1 MKHFN
6 EYKQL
11 NLAELSKQI
20 LEQWEKEDLFHK
32 SIETREGNPSF
43 LFFEGPPSA
52 NGMPGIHHVQSKTPS
67 AVSKPCRGIKSS
79 VKLVGTP
86 TVCL

>member
-20 LEQWEKEDLFHK
+20 LAQWEKEDLFHK
-32 SIETREGNPSF
+32 SIEPRE
-43 LFFEGPPSA
+43 
-52 NGMPGIHHVQSKTPS
+52 
-67 AVSKPCRGIKSS
+67 
-79 VKLVGTP
+79 
-86 TVCL
+86 

>member
-11 NLAELSKQI
+11 NLAELSKEI

-32 SIETREGNPSF
+32 SIETREGCPSF
-43 LFFEGPPSA
+43 LFFEGQYSLKK
-52 NGMPGIHHVQSKTPS
+52 IYYQ
-67 AVSKPCRGIKSS
+67 KSCF
-79 VKLVGTP
+79 VY
-86 TVCL
+86 

>member
-20 LEQWEKEDLFHK
+20 LEQCEKEDLFHK

-43 LFFEGPPSA
+43 LFF
-52 NGMPGIHHVQSKTPS
+52 
-67 AVSKPCRGIKSS
+67 
-79 VKLVGTP
+79 
-86 TVCL
+86 